1 MSQRPRAVCS
11 CAGLPAVPPLLIA
24 LHVSFPGRRFC
35 SGARTQSSGLGPSWS
50 SCSAVCCRAQVLLSL
65 RTSVFFVVRLGDE
78 WRVMSG
84 SVHLQISDV
93 APGPLRALNKE
104 TSRWSP
110 NLPPAVSPASPRAF
124 RACWFCQREDTS
136 RGWGGKKKE
145 KILFSPGFEPGTF
158 RV

>member
-1 MSQRPRAVCS
+1 MAYLASPGERSVEDDPSETQKAGKAMSPRPRAVCS

-78 WRVMSG
+78 WRVMSC

-93 APGPLRALNKE
+93 APGPLLALNKE

-110 NLPPAVSPASPRAF
+110 SLPPAASSASPRAF
-124 RACWFCQREDTS
+124 RACWFFQ
-136 RGWGGKKKE
+136 
-145 KILFSPGFEPGTF
+145 
-158 RV
+158 